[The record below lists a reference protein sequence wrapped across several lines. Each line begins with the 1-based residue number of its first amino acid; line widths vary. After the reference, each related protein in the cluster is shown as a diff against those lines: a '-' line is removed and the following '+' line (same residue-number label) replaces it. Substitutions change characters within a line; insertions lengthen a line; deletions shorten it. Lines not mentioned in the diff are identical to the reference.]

1 MLYSASCCAI
11 VFCEQLSSNLSLP
24 EHDGLRQ
31 IPQASGIPEACLC
44 CKYEVGA
51 CSLCNDCAQRYGL
64 SQAFCAHTAR
74 AWVPLRYGEGS
85 GLSGHVRLGDEDWEK
100 MVSCDEA
107 GIRLDASGEGR
118 GMEKG
123 KKASLMHNIRGIMH
137 AYPEREEMIL
147 KGHVIS

>member
-1 MLYSASCCAI
+1 MCPHSKGMGS
-11 VFCEQLSSNLSLP
+11 
-24 EHDGLRQ
+24 
-31 IPQASGIPEACLC
+31 
-44 CKYEVGA
+44 
-51 CSLCNDCAQRYGL
+51 
-64 SQAFCAHTAR
+64 
-74 AWVPLRYGEGS
+74 LRYVWSIRSRETRGQ
-85 GLSGHVRLGDEDWEK
+85 RLGK